1 MKRRIL
7 AMALCLMLI
16 CCTGAAAEPVTP
28 MDEMFMRAKEAL
40 LLMSMGD
47 VDQAVELL
55 DFAFDVESGL
65 TEDSFREFAAEG
77 LTLLDSGMVQVEVAL
92 CWLDDMGVWH
102 IGIPLVEPV
111 SWDVEALVLD
121 TRDMMVFSS
130 YSVSNWGALEEAA
143 AISQE
148 AHWNLEYQAGAT
160 VLFADE

>member
-7 AMALCLMLI
+7 AMALCIMLI
-16 CCTGAAAEPVTP
+16 CCAGAAAEQVTP

-40 LLMSMGD
+40 LLLSMD
-47 VDQAVELL
+47 EVDQAVELL

-65 TEDSFREFAAEG
+65 TEDSFRAFVEDGF
-77 LTLLDSGMVQVEVAL
+77 TLLDSGSVQLEVAV
-92 CWLDDMGVWH
+92 CWLDEMGVWH

-121 TRDMMVFSS
+121 TRDMTAFSS
-130 YSVSNWGALEEAA
+130 YSASNWGALEEAA
-143 AISQE
+143 ALAQE
-148 AHWNLEYQAGAT
+148 AYWNLEYQAGAT